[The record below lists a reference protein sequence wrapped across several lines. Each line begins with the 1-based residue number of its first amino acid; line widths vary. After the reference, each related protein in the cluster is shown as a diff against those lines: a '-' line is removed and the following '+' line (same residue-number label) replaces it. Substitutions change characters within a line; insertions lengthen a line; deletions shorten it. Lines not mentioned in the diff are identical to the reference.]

1 MPGEEL
7 HRGDK
12 FIRKRRLRSR
22 WHKAMVV
29 LSSIVVFC
37 TTYALILPA
46 ITMEKGCQIPE
57 HTHGEECYEM
67 QTFRVLDCQ
76 AAAHSHTEACLDEAG
91 EYICGYADFLVHTHD
106 ESCRDGEGNLI
117 CTLPEIKAHTH
128 EESCYVLRKHTHDDA
143 CYEKVAEALL
153 CQEPEIPAHHHDDIC
168 SGQVQELTCGQ
179 EEAAGHT
186 HGPECYTL
194 APVLSCGLA
203 DHTHGDGC
211 FDEEGNPICAQEDH
225 THGDTCW
232 TEEETLTCGQA
243 ETPEHSHNGEC
254 YTLVQLVCD
263 KEETEGHAH
272 GDDCW
277 EWSKTLI
284 CDVPEEEWVP
294 ICGEK
299 EIIPHTH
306 GETCLDETE
315 NLVCGMVELLVHVHD
330 ESCYREEQRQVLT
343 CTQEE
348 HTHGD
353 TCQPQQEEESTYYC
367 GKEVH
372 THGET
377 CVDEAGTV
385 ICELEEHTH
394 TDECQ
399 IPPETE
405 PEPAYTCGK
414 EPHTHEETCLDA
426 EGTLIC
432 GKEEHV
438 HTDDCLP
445 KTYYCGREAHVHED
459 SCLNEA
465 GERICGLT
473 AHTHIDRCLLP
484 IPYCGREEHTHGES
498 CFDEEGALICL
509 LEQHTHTLE
518 CCQPTLLTEEELQAL
533 VAELTEKVDALEA
546 LESLTDEDIT
556 AAQELMERLEEA
568 YRQRWLEEETYLAL
582 YTRLEA
588 LLLDA
593 YQSIAEPCY
602 GSNWLL
608 LRDSGWFYEYSGIAT
623 ASYALDE
630 GFAVPYAALPGDT
643 SASSVQVD
651 EPGGTNENEEDGVSV
666 SKIITGTDLENVF
679 DITLTVQTPQ
689 RIDEVIEEP
698 DMAVVIVM
706 DISNTMNE
714 NFGNST
720 RYGAAVDAAD
730 DFLDKF
736 AASNTL
742 GVSKIGYV
750 AFNTNAHKIFDLS
763 PCKDETQA
771 NQLKNTMRTQT
782 GNIINNYEKDD
793 KGNVVDHSRFTNI
806 EAGLKLASDM
816 LAGASNK
823 NKYIIFLSDG
833 FPTTY
838 VSSGYSGYDPYNPA
852 GDHFYDHVLNRPCKY
867 GTSYSD
873 TAAIEARE
881 MAESIKKTGITI
893 FSIGVDV
900 GGQTIQEYIDDSS
913 TEHAQKNNFSVVDRK
928 SESYDIGGAQD
939 DGAYKNWLR
948 NSIGSGYYYDSTNIE
963 GLKQAYDHIF
973 AEIQY
978 TVAQN
983 TAADWVASDPIP
995 SVTPDEID
1003 FIGLFD
1009 KDGTLKGDSLTGSH
1023 VENAEDTAS
1032 HEDSTITWDLKQ
1044 SGYTTF
1050 TYDGKEWYSYQLKY
1064 RIRLKNED
1072 GKFSDE
1078 AIYNTNGITTLQYR
1092 VIRTVDGNQVL
1103 SKSATIDFPIPSVHG
1118 YLGELTF
1125 TKVDN
1130 RENELTGVEFTLSHA
1145 ESCKVCR
1152 GDGSRVEIADQTAT
1166 SDATGSV
1173 KFEKIPSGHTYTL
1186 TEKVPPGYSTGGYH
1200 YTVTVAYDVVT
1211 VKVTDSGGTEKE
1223 WDGTIVNFTSYEL
1236 PNTGGPGT
1244 TPYTLGGT
1252 ALALSAALLLY
1263 NHRKRRRGEA
1273 SST

>member
-22 WHKAMVV
+22 WYKAMVV

-46 ITMEKGCQIPE
+46 VTMEKGCQIPE
-57 HTHGEECYEM
+57 HAHGEACYETRM
-67 QTFRVLDCQ
+67 VQVLDCK
-76 AAAHSHTEACLDEAG
+76 AAAHSHTEACRDENG

-106 ESCRDGEGNLI
+106 ESCLDGEGNLI

-143 CYEKVAEALL
+143 CYEKVAEELL
-153 CQEPEIPAHHHDDIC
+153 CQEPEIPAHHHDDHC

-179 EEAAGHT
+179 EETAGHT
-186 HGPECYTL
+186 HGPECYCL
-194 APVLSCGLA
+194 VPVLSCGLA

-211 FDEEGNPICAQEDH
+211 FDEEGNPICGQETH

-232 TEEETLTCGQA
+232 TEEQTLACGQA

-277 EWSKTLI
+277 EWSETLI
-284 CDVPEEEWVP
+284 CDVPAEEWVP
-294 ICGEK
+294 LCGK
-299 EIIPHTH
+299 QEIIPHTH
-306 GETCLDETE
+306 GDTCFDETG
-315 NLVCGMVELLVHVHD
+315 NLVCGMVEVLVHVHD
-330 ESCYREEQRQVLT
+330 ESCCREEERQVLT
-343 CTQEE
+343 CTQEA
-348 HTHGD
+348 HTHGE
-353 TCQPQQEEESTYYC
+353 TCQSQEEGSAYYC

-414 EPHTHEETCLDA
+414 EPHTHEETCYDEA
-426 EGTLIC
+426 GSVIC

-438 HTDDCLP
+438 HTDECLP
-445 KTYYCGREAHVHED
+445 KTYYCGREEHTHED
-459 SCLNEA
+459 TCLNEA
-465 GERICGLT
+465 GERVCGLT

-484 IPYCGREEHTHGES
+484 IPYCGKEEHTHGEG
-498 CFDEEGALICL
+498 CFDEEGVLICL

-602 GSNWLL
+602 GNNWLL

-630 GFAVPYAALPGDT
+630 DFAVPYAALEGDD
-643 SASSVQVD
+643 SPSSVQVD
-651 EPGGTNENEEDGVSV
+651 EPGGTNSGDGVTV
-666 SKIITGTDLENVF
+666 SKTITGTDLENVF

-706 DISNTMNE
+706 DISNTMTT
-714 NFGNST
+714 NFGDST
-720 RYGAAVDAAD
+720 RYKAAMDAAE

-736 AASNTL
+736 AESNSL

-750 AFNTNAHKIFDLS
+750 AFNTDAHQIFGLQ
-763 PCKDETQA
+763 PCTNPDQA
-771 NQLKNTMRTQT
+771 NTLKNTMRTAT
-782 GNIINNYEKDD
+782 GRIINANGYASAP
-793 KGNVVDHSRFTNI
+793 NRFTNV
-806 EAGLKLASDM
+806 EGGLKMARDM
-816 LAGASNK
+816 LAGVK
-823 NKYIIFLSDG
+823 NKSKFIIFLSDG

-838 VSSGYSGYDPYNPA
+838 ISEGYYGCDTYDSNI
-852 GDHFYDHVLNRPCKY
+852 FYDYVLDVGCY
-867 GTSYSD
+867 GTSYSN
-873 TAAIEARE
+873 TAAIKARE
-881 MAESIKKTGITI
+881 MAASIKGSGITI

-900 GGQTIQEYIDDSS
+900 GGQTIEKYVKQSEDLGYMSVVERKDTNYEIGDASS
-913 TEHAQKNNFSVVDRK
+913 TS
-928 SESYDIGGAQD
+928 S
-939 DGAYKNWLR
+939 YKNWLK
-948 NSIGSGYYYDSTNIE
+948 NSIGSGYYYDSTNTA
-963 GLKQAYDHIF
+963 GLINAYDQIL
-973 AEIQY
+973 AEIK
-978 TVAQN
+978 TTIE
-983 TAADWVASDPIP
+983 TATEADWVASDPIP
-995 SVTPDEID
+995 SITPDEID

-1009 KDGTLKGDSLTGSH
+1009 KNGTLQGDFLKGTH
-1023 VENAEDTAS
+1023 AENEEDTAS
-1032 HEDSTITWDLKQ
+1032 YGDSTITWDLKE
-1044 SGYTTF
+1044 SGYTTTTSGSTT
-1050 TYDGKEWYSYQLKY
+1050 TYTYELKY
-1064 RIRLKNED
+1064 RIRLRNED
-1072 GKFSDE
+1072 GEFAEGK
-1078 AIYNTNGITTLQYR
+1078 IYNTNGKTTLDYR
-1092 VIRTVDGNQVL
+1092 LVESVNGTLSISESRT
-1103 SKSATIDFPIPSVHG
+1103 IEFPIPSVHG

-1130 RENELTGVEFTLSHA
+1130 RGNHLNGVEFTLQHA
-1145 ESCKVCR
+1145 TSCDKCR
-1152 GDGSRVEIADQTAT
+1152 GDGSRVTIADRTAT
-1166 SDATGSV
+1166 SDAAGSV

-1186 TEKVPPGYSTGGYH
+1186 TEKVPPGYSTGGYQ
-1200 YTVTVAYDVVT
+1200 YTVTIAYDEVT
-1211 VKVTDSGGTEKE
+1211 VKVTDSSGKTEIPWE
-1223 WDGTIVNFTSYEL
+1223 GTIVNYTSYEL

-1244 TPYTLGGT
+1244 TAYTLGGT

-1263 NHRKRRRGEA
+1263 NHRKRRRGED